1 MDEEHEEARESGFFY
16 WMKFKGYYY
25 EENKRKSRNQG
36 IYILK
41 KKDKEMQFKKLEEIR
56 KKEGRKKKA
65 MVKECS
71 SCRNYFDQE

>member
-36 IYILK
+36 IYI
-41 KKDKEMQFKKLEEIR
+41 
-56 KKEGRKKKA
+56 
-65 MVKECS
+65 
-71 SCRNYFDQE
+71 Y

>member
-56 KKEGRKKKA
+56 KKEGRK
-65 MVKECS
+65 
-71 SCRNYFDQE
+71 RLW

>member
-41 KKDKEMQFKKLEEIR
+41 KKDKEMQCKKPER
-56 KKEGRKKKA
+56 NKKEGRKKKA

-71 SCRNYFDQE
+71 SCMNYFDQE

>member
-41 KKDKEMQFKKLEEIR
+41 KKDKEMQCKKPER
-56 KKEGRKKKA
+56 NKKEGRK
-65 MVKECS
+65 
-71 SCRNYFDQE
+71 RLW

>member
-41 KKDKEMQFKKLEEIR
+41 KKDKEMQCKKTR
-56 KKEGRKKKA
+56 KK
-65 MVKECS
+65 
-71 SCRNYFDQE
+71 